1 MVNAVQLAAIAKKVL
16 QFLLTNKK
24 GRKFLGYVIGIAL
37 FVILLPFIVLIGLFG
52 WMSGSDSLV
61 LQGSVIGNLQEQY
74 VIQFPEHAEALDKI
88 STTFD
93 IYGIGD
99 KTPLAQTIYISTDLP
114 SINEGDDFYTEYV
127 RCFIDTEEK
136 SYIENITEVFG
147 IEFTEKDIGYLTAI
161 NSS

>member
-1 MVNAVQLAAIAKKVL
+1 MVIAVQLAAIAKKVL

-24 GRKFLGYVIGIAL
+24 GRKFLGYVIGISL

-61 LQGSVIGNLQEQY
+61 LQGGVIGNLQEQY
-74 VIQFPEHAEALDKI
+74 VIQFPEHAEALEKI

-93 IYGIGD
+93 IYGVGD

-114 SINEGDDFYTEYV
+114 SMNEGDDFYTEYV
-127 RCFIDTEEK
+127 HCFTDTEEK
-136 SYIENITEVFG
+136 TYTENITEAFG
-147 IEFTEKDIGYLTAI
+147 IEFTDEDIEYLNMLDT
-161 NSS
+161 S